1 MSTIEL
7 LRTAGYVLSET
18 TGVWA
23 RSAYGGIDYSDG
35 DESENGLEE
44 IIRGASDVSIFSPEL
59 AEACVDWPSR
69 YHLSTERANILRPF
83 AQALQSSTRVLE
95 IGAGCGA
102 ITRYLG
108 ETGAQVLAL
117 EGSERRAGIA
127 RLRTRDLPNVD
138 VLAER
143 FQDFRTSIKFD
154 VITLIG
160 VLEYAS
166 VFTDEQAAAL
176 SMLRSVRQMLAPG
189 GRLVIA
195 IENKLG
201 LKYLAGVPEDHLGQP
216 MVGVEDRYTEG
227 GARTFGRHE
236 IDSLL
241 ADAGYS
247 SRHFM
252 VPVPDYKMP
261 ASILTERGATC
272 NASKFDAGSLIAQ
285 AVRRDPQLTPT
296 SFNLQR
302 AWPVVSENRLA
313 VDLANSFLIEAV
325 TELSPSSSPEA
336 LAFHYSTQRQRHFA
350 RETLFIDR
358 GDGQVIVRSS
368 ALHPAF
374 EAESEASVRLQV
386 QPESAYYHGELVVND
401 LREMLALPGW
411 ELNSVVDVVKSYLVD
426 LAKVLRDEGLLVELD
441 SFGAVL
447 PDDYIDATP
456 SNLIRTRNG
465 GVVYIDREWSVNAPT
480 LGWLLIRSLM
490 FGFAGT
496 SVAVSHDAQGLS
508 LRDFILTVLE
518 RLDLQC
524 SESAFDSCM
533 QREFE
538 FQQTVTG
545 KDQAQTL
552 EELLATHLLAS
563 SVATPAMEAS
573 ADDRF
578 STIQHMLNLGAQ
590 HGVNMYLLIQSLHEA
605 LGEAQ
610 SRSVPALERID
621 ARTAQ
626 LNLGQEALHDRL
638 VATDGRLN
646 EAVAYW
652 SAQQA
657 ENSER
662 LRSALEALLAHDP
675 LRELKEK
682 VVSLEQVQTS
692 LLTELSRRPWWKR
705 W

>member
-1 MSTIEL
+1 MSMNEL
-7 LRTAGYVLSET
+7 LRTAGYVLSDA

-23 RSAYGGIDYSDG
+23 RSAYASIAYSDG
-35 DESENGLEE
+35 DESETGLEA

-69 YHLSTERANILRPF
+69 YHLSTERANVLRPF
-83 AQALQSSTRVLE
+83 AQVLQSNTRVLE

-108 ETGAQVLAL
+108 ETGAQVLAHR
-117 EGSERRAGIA
+117 GSVRRAGIA
-127 RLRTRDLPNVD
+127 RLRTRDLANVD
-138 VLAER
+138 VMAER
-143 FQDFRTSIKFD
+143 FQDFRTPIKFD

-236 IDSLL
+236 IEGLL
-241 ADAGYS
+241 AEAGYS

-261 ASILTERGATC
+261 ASVLTERGATC
-272 NASKFDAGSLIAQ
+272 NASQFDAGSLIAQ

-302 AWPVVSENRLA
+302 AWPVVAENRLA
-313 VDLANSFLIEAV
+313 VDLANSFLIEATAEPAPV
-325 TELSPSSSPEA
+325 SSQDV

-350 RETLFIDR
+350 RETLFIER
-358 GDGQVIVRSS
+358 GDGQVVVRSS
-368 ALHPAF
+368 ALHPVR
-374 EAESEASVRLQV
+374 EAGSGASVRLQV
-386 QPESAYYHGELVVND
+386 QPESAYYHGELVAND
-401 LREMLALPGW
+401 MRAVLALAGW
-411 ELNSVVDVVKSYLVD
+411 ELNSFVEVVSGYLVD
-426 LAKVLRDEGLLVELD
+426 LAKVLRDEGQSVAFD
-441 SFGAVL
+441 SFDAVL

-456 SNLIRTRNG
+456 SNLIRTRND

-490 FGFAGT
+490 FGFAGA
-496 SVAVSHDAQGLS
+496 SVAVSHDVQGLS
-508 LRDFILTVLE
+508 LRAFILTVLE
-518 RLDLQC
+518 RLGLHC
-524 SESAFDSCM
+524 SENAFDACM

-538 FQQTVTG
+538 FQMAVTG
-545 KDQAQTL
+545 KNQVQTL
-552 EELLATHLLAS
+552 EDLLATHLLSAPAAMPA
-563 SVATPAMEAS
+563 VA
-573 ADDRF
+573 ADADERL
-578 STIQHMLNLGAQ
+578 STIQHMLNLGAK
-590 HGVNMYLLIQSLHEA
+590 HGVNMHLLIESLHQA

-610 SRSVPALERID
+610 WRSVPALERID

-626 LNLGQEALHDRL
+626 LTLGQEALHDRL

-662 LRSALEALLAHDP
+662 LRSALDALLANDP

-682 VVSLEQVQTS
+682 VVSLEQAQAS